1 MLLTIDENTDN
12 TRLDV
17 YLSDL
22 YEGVSRAKIQ
32 NAIKSGKVLV
42 NTQIKKPSYVLKE
55 GDNVEF
61 ENLIEEKSLNI
72 EPEDIPLEIVW
83 EDENMAVVNKPSG
96 MLTHPTPLETSGT
109 LVNALLYKYG
119 VDGLSDLNGEFRRGI
134 VHRLDRNTSG
144 LLMIA
149 KNNKAHEYLAN
160 LIKNHDMTKKY
171 HAVLK
176 GDYPLDEDVI
186 NEPIGRHKTQPH
198 KMTVT
203 PDGKPSTTILKV
215 LERFKE
221 ATYVELTLVTGRT
234 HQIRVHTS
242 FRHYPVFNDTLYG
255 AGQGKIKTQEQVLQS
270 FYLKFAKPFSA
281 EIIELEIPP
290 DEELSKVL
298 TYFRNRRV

>member
-22 YEGVSRAKIQ
+22 YEGVSRSKIQ

-55 GDNVEF
+55 GDNIEF

-234 HQIRVHTS
+234 HQIRVHAS